1 VCVERSKRLLP
12 PFAGSPLNAGPD
24 TEKQPTP
31 QHRRSSYPW
40 SQKPKKQPRS
50 KKISLNTAKRW
61 KDIVNDVDKKEVPIG
76 ILQLIEVKLVDGTN
90 ISIDITKLI
99 DDGMHPDDIEELLDN
114 KFNELDAYIENVD
127 FLIDIDKVKD
137 TVQPETDKVLR
148 GL

>member
-1 VCVERSKRLLP
+1 M
-12 PFAGSPLNAGPD
+12 
-24 TEKQPTP
+24 
-31 QHRRSSYPW
+31 